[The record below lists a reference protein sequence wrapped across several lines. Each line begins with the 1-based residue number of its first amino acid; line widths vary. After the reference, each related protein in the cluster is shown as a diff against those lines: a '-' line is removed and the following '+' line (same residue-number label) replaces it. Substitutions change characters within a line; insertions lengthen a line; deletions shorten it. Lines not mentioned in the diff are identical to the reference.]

1 MDRAT
6 PIASLGMFTLVAS
19 LLFIVVGFYF
29 YWRKRSNRAPSDS
42 GPSTKDR
49 SV

>member
-6 PIASLGMFTLVAS
+6 LIPSLGMFTLVAT

-29 YWRKRSNRAPSDS
+29 YWRKRSNRAPSDG
-42 GPSTKDR
+42 GPPTEDG